1 MKRTTTG
8 SGLGGRLMV
17 AGSVLV
23 VALVASGPV
32 WAQGKMTEQ
41 GTPRAETLVMDQ
53 LNGRVA
59 NARLFNPYVPG
70 VEINNGLKPLF
81 PPLWEMDTM
90 KGEQFPAVAA
100 EPLKALNQDFTR
112 FQIKI
117 RPGIYWSDGTEFTV
131 EDIAFTIRMLVN
143 TKELPTSAYWAR
155 ILKPDMKLVDKYTLE
170 VQTVNP
176 YPRLQQVLGT
186 TIASNSFR
194 VVAKHIWEKQDPTK
208 FENYPPVTISPYV
221 LKSNDPNGQWFLYE
235 RRADWQR
242 TDTAMVAGEPKPK
255 YVLYRFWGPEEKR
268 ILAAIQNDLDILMD
282 ITPESWDILKD
293 KNKNAQA
300 WLKDFPYAA
309 FDDPCVRGVVLNTSK
324 PPYDKKEVRWALA
337 LATDIQGVSMATF
350 NGMLRVSPL
359 PIPPTTVLQK
369 TYMFP
374 MEPWLAEYTLPD
386 GFRPFDGGY
395 AEAMAKKLTA
405 AGIPGVPTD
414 RAAVRQLF
422 GVGWWKY
429 DTAEAAKLLQSQGF
443 KKDGAGKWQ
452 LPDGKPWQVTINAPN
467 NFEVQSMRLAFAV
480 ADSWKKFGID
490 VTVKQLESAPFNAAF
505 ANGEYEADVHWPGC
519 GVMPDVFTNMDLN
532 WHQRLAVANGTPAAG
547 NNSRFK
553 NEKVS
558 AILDELSKLPDKHPK
573 VVPLTTDFF
582 KLMVAEAAW
591 LPMFGTSKFVP
602 ITTYYWTGLP
612 TAENPYEGPWW
623 WWTGMRYYLTKLKPT
638 GNTR

>member
-1 MKRTTTG
+1 MRRTTRG
-8 SGLGGRLMV
+8 SGLTKRMTIATGLL
-17 AGSVLV
+17 A
-23 VALVASGPV
+23 ALLLAAAPA
-32 WAQGKMTEQ
+32 WAQKMTEQ

-100 EPLKALNQDFTR
+100 EPLKALNADFTR
-112 FQIKI
+112 FQIKV
-117 RPGIYWSDGTEFTV
+117 RPGIFWSDGVELTV
-131 EDIAFTIRMLVN
+131 EDVAFTIQMLVN
-143 TKELPTSAYWAR
+143 TKALPTSAYWAR
-155 ILKPDMKLVDKYTLE
+155 ILKPDMKVVDKYTLE

-194 VVAKHIWEKQDPTK
+194 VVPKHVWEKQDPTK

-221 LKSNDPNGQWFLYE
+221 LKTHDPNGQWFLYE

-255 YVLYRFWGPEEKR
+255 FVLYRFWGPEEKR
-268 ILAAIQNDLDILMD
+268 ILAAIQNDLDVMMD

-293 KNKNAQA
+293 KNKGAQA

-324 PPYDKKEVRWALA
+324 PPFDKKEVRWALA

-359 PIPPTTVLQK
+359 PIPPTSVLQK

-374 MEPWLAEYTLPD
+374 MEPWLAELTLPD
-386 GFRPFDGGY
+386 GFRPFDGSY
-395 AEAMAKKLTA
+395 AEAMAKKLA
-405 AGIPGVPTD
+405 ASGVAGVPTD
-414 RAAVRQLF
+414 KAAVRQLF

-519 GVMPDVFTNMDLN
+519 GVMPDVYTNMDLN
-532 WHQRLAVANGTPAAG
+532 WHQRLVVANGTPAAG

-553 NEKVS
+553 NEKAS
-558 AILDELSKLPDKHPK
+558 AILDELSKLPDKHAR

-602 ITTYYWTGLP
+602 ITTQYWTGLP

-623 WWTGMRYYLTKLKPT
+623 WWTGMRYYLTKVKPT
-638 GNTR
+638 GNR

>member
-1 MKRTTTG
+1 MK
-8 SGLGGRLMV
+8 V
-17 AGSVLV
+17 
-23 VALVASGPV
+23 
-32 WAQGKMTEQ
+32 
-41 GTPRAETLVMDQ
+41 
-53 LNGRVA
+53 
-59 NARLFNPYVPG
+59 
-70 VEINNGLKPLF
+70 
-81 PPLWEMDTM
+81 
-90 KGEQFPAVAA
+90 
-100 EPLKALNQDFTR
+100 
-112 FQIKI
+112 
-117 RPGIYWSDGTEFTV
+117 
-131 EDIAFTIRMLVN
+131 
-143 TKELPTSAYWAR
+143 
-155 ILKPDMKLVDKYTLE
+155 VDKYTLE

-194 VVAKHIWEKQDPTK
+194 VVPKHVWEKQDPTK

-221 LKSNDPNGQWFLYE
+221 LKTHDPNGQWFLYE

-255 YVLYRFWGPEEKR
+255 FVLYRFWGPEEKR
-268 ILAAIQNDLDILMD
+268 ILAAIQNDLDVMMD

-293 KNKNAQA
+293 KNKGAQA

-324 PPYDKKEVRWALA
+324 PPFDKKEVRWALA

-359 PIPPTTVLQK
+359 PIPPTSVLQK

-374 MEPWLAEYTLPD
+374 MEPWLAELTLPD
-386 GFRPFDGGY
+386 GFRPFDGSY
-395 AEAMAKKLTA
+395 AEAMAKKLSA
-405 AGIPGVPTD
+405 SGVAGVPTD

-519 GVMPDVFTNMDLN
+519 GVMPDVYTNMDLN
-532 WHQRLAVANGTPAAG
+532 WHQRLVVANGTPAAG

-553 NEKVS
+553 NEKAS
-558 AILDELSKLPDKHPK
+558 AILDELSKLPDKHAR

-602 ITTYYWTGLP
+602 ITTQYWTGLP

-623 WWTGMRYYLTKLKPT
+623 WWTGMRYYLTKVKPT
-638 GNTR
+638 GNR

>member
-1 MKRTTTG
+1 MKRRTR
-8 SGLGGRLMV
+8 SGLCRLLVGVFGVAALMAVGPGGLP
-17 AGSVLV
+17 A
-23 VALVASGPV
+23 

-100 EPLKALNQDFTR
+100 EPLRALNADFTR
-112 FQIKI
+112 FQIKV
-117 RPGIYWSDGTEFTV
+117 RPGIYWSDGVEFTV
-131 EDIAFTIRMLVN
+131 EDIAFTIRMLVT

-155 ILKPDMKLVDKYTLE
+155 ILKPDMKVVDKYTLE
-170 VQTVNP
+170 VQTVSP

-186 TIASNSFR
+186 TIASNGFR
-194 VVAKHIWEKQDPTK
+194 VVAKHVWEKQDPTK

-221 LKSNDPNGQWFLYE
+221 LKTHDPNGQWFLYE

-268 ILAAIQNDLDILMD
+268 ILAAIQNDLDVMMD

-293 KNKNAQA
+293 KNKSAQA

-359 PIPPTTVLQK
+359 PIPPTSVLQK

-374 MEPWLAEYTLPD
+374 MEPWLAEFTLPD
-386 GFRPFDGGY
+386 GFRPFDPGY

-405 AGIPGVPTD
+405 QWRRRRADRPGSHP
-414 RAAVRQLF
+414 AAVRRGLVEARSGGGGQAPASA
-422 GVGWWKY
+422 GIQEGRGGASGSCP
-429 DTAEAAKLLQSQGF
+429 TASRGMI
-443 KKDGAGKWQ
+443 
-452 LPDGKPWQVTINAPN
+452 TINAPN

-480 ADSWKKFGID
+480 ADSWKKFGVD
-490 VTVKQLESAPFNAAF
+490 VTVKQLESAPFNSAF
-505 ANGEYEADVHWPGC
+505 QTGEYEADVHWPGC
-519 GVMPDVFTNMDLN
+519 GVMPDVYTNMDLN

-547 NNSRFK
+547 QQQPLQEREGLRDPGRARQAPRQAREGRPADDRLLQADGRRGGVAPDVRHLQVRARSR
-553 NEKVS
+553 
-558 AILDELSKLPDKHPK
+558 P
-573 VVPLTTDFF
+573 TTGP
-582 KLMVAEAAW
+582 AS
-591 LPMFGTSKFVP
+591 PP
-602 ITTYYWTGLP
+602 PTT
-612 TAENPYEGPWW
+612 
-623 WWTGMRYYLTKLKPT
+623 R
-638 GNTR
+638 TRDPGGGGRACVTT